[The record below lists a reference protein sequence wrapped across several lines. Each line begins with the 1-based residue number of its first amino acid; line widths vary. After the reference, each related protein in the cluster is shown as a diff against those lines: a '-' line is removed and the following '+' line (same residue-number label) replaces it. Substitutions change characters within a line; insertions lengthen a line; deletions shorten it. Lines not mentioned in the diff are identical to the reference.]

1 MFLITHFHYNNA
13 GQSLKYNL
21 YSYDH
26 DGERFLNVVLETFE
40 QSCILHTKT
49 LLRSSWIRHVNRLI
63 LMGSIKDKYNS
74 QYFKVLCYQQ
84 GHNKNFSGDILLRSI
99 LKITWKRFNKHLNQ
113 NVPWWL
119 LTIGQNSSLFN
130 LLQLL
135 APIITIL
142 CYFLVC
148 SWIFWTGKWHVLPA
162 RILGECWQSE
172 LALHSALAEGVIVDW
187 SSGCVTELL

>member
-40 QSCILHTKT
+40 QSCTLHTKN
-49 LLRSSWIRHVNRLI
+49 LLRSSLIGHVIKTN
-63 LMGSIKDKYNS
+63 SIKDKYNS

-99 LKITWKRFNKHLNQ
+99 LKIT
-113 NVPWWL
+113 
-119 LTIGQNSSLFN
+119 
-130 LLQLL
+130 
-135 APIITIL
+135 
-142 CYFLVC
+142 
-148 SWIFWTGKWHVLPA
+148 
-162 RILGECWQSE
+162 
-172 LALHSALAEGVIVDW
+172 
-187 SSGCVTELL
+187 